1 MFDLFLFLFL
11 RLLIISLIINSF
23 AGNSIKG
30 TSETH
35 ANMGLLGGKAL
46 DVAAAKEI
54 AIGTKKMDD
63 LINDLAQVCCVTLMP
78 GQHDIATFM
87 MPQKP
92 LHPCMFP
99 QSRRYFIINFI
110 IKMVYFVL

>member
-1 MFDLFLFLFL
+1 MFLSIHFSDARLFLHTLEVLNFFFYNAL
-11 RLLIISLIINSF
+11 S
-23 AGNSIKG
+23 GNSIKG
-30 TSETH
+30 TSDTH
-35 ANMGLLGGKAL
+35 SNMGLLGGKAL

-63 LINDLAQVCCVTLMP
+63 LLNDLAQVCCVTVMP

-87 MPQKP
+87 LPQKP

-99 QSRRYFIINFI
+99 QARRYKSRF
-110 IKMVYFVL
+110 YFLN